1 MNFKDKIDE
10 ASLLLQLRE
19 GNEKAF
25 EILYKIYAPKI
36 YANILR
42 LVKSVVIAEEIL
54 QDVFQKI
61 WEKRESIDLTK
72 SYKYY
77 LITIARNLVFDYF
90 KSETKKRHLYDHLVQ
105 QSIELNNSVQEKLDY
120 KETDHILKKAIA
132 SLSPQRKL
140 VYTLCKLEGK
150 SYEEVS
156 RILNISH
163 STISDHLVKATKFI
177 KNYYIR
183 HQIFLVLAACLIN

>member
-25 EILYKIYAPKI
+25 EILYNIYAPKV
-36 YANILR
+36 YTNILR
-42 LVKSVVIAEEIL
+42 LVKSTSITEEIL

-61 WEKRESIDLTK
+61 WENRERIDLTK

-77 LITIARNLVFDYF
+77 LITIARNLAFDYF

-105 QSIELNNSVQEKLDY
+105 QSMERSNSVQEKLDY
-120 KETDHILKKAIA
+120 KETDNILKEAIA
-132 SLSPQRKL
+132 SLSPQRQL

-156 RILNISH
+156 RILNISP
-163 STISDHLVKATKFI
+163 STISDHIVKATKFI
-177 KNYYIR
+177 KEYYIR
-183 HQIFLVLAACLIN
+183 HQIFLILAACLVN